1 MENLKVV
8 KFSPNIAKLT
18 TAVKVSKKL
27 VMTDLRDIKQFEVI
41 KKSRIDL
48 RAMEIEIEKTGKSFR
63 QSARDYADRVIAEE
77 KELKSITSPEIE
89 RLKEIENEVKEIFA
103 KDLRLKALPERKER
117 LAKINDGIE
126 ITDEELLQLD
136 DDQFNTYENQRI
148 ADKNENDRIENERKI
163 REDQEKLDK
172 DRLELEKQK
181 REIEEEKERKE
192 YQEAADKRAKEEAD
206 RRKEI
211 EEKERVAQEKE
222 DQRKLKRKKAYI
234 KFLEDNGYTEEN
246 KDEFFQKKYP
256 DRVVLYKKVGEFN
269 L

>member
-1 MENLKVV
+1 MENLEVG
-8 KFSPNIAKLT
+8 KFSPGVVKLT
-18 TAVKVSKKL
+18 SAVELSKKL

-41 KKSRIDL
+41 KKSRIEL
-48 RAMEIEIEKTGKSFR
+48 RAMEIEIEKTGKKFR
-63 QSARDYADRVIAEE
+63 QKANDYADYVIAEE

-89 RLKEIENEVKEIFA
+89 RLKGIESEVKGVLTR
-103 KDLRLKALPERKER
+103 DLRLKALPERRER
-117 LAKINDGIE
+117 LAKINDELE
-126 ITDEELLQLD
+126 IIDEELLQLD
-136 DDQFNTYENQRI
+136 DDQFNIYENQRI

-163 REDQEKLDK
+163 KEEQDKLDK

-181 REIEEEKERKE
+181 KDLEEEKERKE
-192 YQEAADKRAKEEAD
+192 YQEAADKRANEEAD

-211 EEKERVAQEKE
+211 EEKERVSQEKE

-234 KFLEDNGYTEEN
+234 KFLADNGYTEEN
-246 KDEFFQKKYP
+246 KDEFFQKQFP